1 MIDILIKVDLVLA
14 KLEKINEF
22 NLHFSSSYLFFF
34 LSVTQLSTTRSYQL
48 LAVELN

>member
-34 LSVTQLSTTRSYQL
+34 PVCDT
-48 LAVELN
+48 VINN